1 VVKAKPPKG
10 WSTVA
15 TAAEFLDLT
24 PQAIRQT
31 YLPAMADCDVDRKR
45 TPLTLRVSAVVD
57 LMIQRRLDETKKHQP
72 IQSDDPLLADGDSP
86 ALERYR
92 LAKAKHAELDL
103 EQRKGELIDKEKC
116 RDVLAR
122 WGSTIRKMGDRISKR
137 FGIEANQM
145 VSEAIDECE
154 SIVKGLANADD

>member
-1 VVKAKPPKG
+1 MPGRPKEYILQDVSKWLRTEGPWKPYHKPEP
-10 WSTVA
+10 
-15 TAAEFLDLT
+15 AASS
-24 PQAIRQT
+24 P
-31 YLPAMADCDVDRKR
+31 
-45 TPLTLRVSAVVD
+45 
-57 LMIQRRLDETKKHQP
+57 
-72 IQSDDPLLADGDSP
+72 DDPLLAGGDSP

-122 WGSTIRKMGDRISKR
+122 WGNVIRKMGDRLSKR

-154 SIVKGLANADD
+154 SVVKGMASVDD

>member
-1 VVKAKPPKG
+1 VPAKKTREKNKISVSSLG
-10 WSTVA
+10 EVA
-15 TAAEFLDLT
+15 EVFS
-24 PQAIRQT
+24 
-31 YLPAMADCDVDRKR
+31 
-45 TPLTLRVSAVVD
+45 VSADTVKRWRSEGMPGSPRDYVLQD
-57 LMIQRRLDETKKHQP
+57 ISKWLRSDGPWKPYQRSEIP
-72 IQSDDPLLADGDSP
+72 AVQSDDPLLADGDSP

-154 SIVKGLANADD
+154 SIVRALANADD